1 MINSKIAVFVTFM
14 LLFWLNVQTCSLP
27 LHMPTYSL
35 PLIFLD
41 RANVLKYVP
50 YVEGNNGSREV
61 IWTPIFIDPS
71 YLPQNIKEKIDVLF
85 GESTDTT
92 EVDINDEVNLELGR
106 QKKAQRK
113 NKGR

>member
-1 MINSKIAVFVTFM
+1 MLSPLTYADVLPPTNFPRQSKCIEIR
-14 LLFWLNVQTCSLP
+14 S
-27 LHMPTYSL
+27 
-35 PLIFLD
+35 
-41 RANVLKYVP
+41 